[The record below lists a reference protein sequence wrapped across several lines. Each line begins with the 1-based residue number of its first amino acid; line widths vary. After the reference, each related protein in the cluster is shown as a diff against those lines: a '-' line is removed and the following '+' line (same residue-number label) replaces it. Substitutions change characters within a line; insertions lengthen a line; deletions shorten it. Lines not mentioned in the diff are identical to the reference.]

1 MFHRAFSQTA
11 LLYTEMVTADALLHG
26 DVQRLIGFD
35 AGEQPVALQLGG
47 SEPDKLFRAARIG
60 AEWGY
65 AELNLNVGCPSERVQ
80 SGAFGACLMRE
91 PGLVA
96 ECLGA
101 MREGAGDLPVTIK
114 HRLGVDEQDPAATL
128 FPFVE
133 AIAASSVRVFIIH
146 ARKAILKGLSPKDNR
161 TVPPLDY
168 AIVRRVKATFPHL
181 TIVLNGGLETLD
193 QAWSAAGWSAE
204 VNMPTDEAVLDGV
217 MLGRAAYHTPE
228 LLGEVDARLTGKGE
242 TVSASAALGR
252 YRPYMAA
259 QLEQGT
265 PLHAMTRHMLGLFAG
280 QPGAR
285 AFRRILSTEAVRPR
299 ADLAVLDRAVAAIE
313 LERAA

>member
-1 MFHRAFSQTA
+1 MFHRAFSQKA

-26 DVQRLIGFD
+26 DLPRLLGFD
-35 AGEQPVALQLGG
+35 AGEHPVALQLGG
-47 SEPDKLFRAARIG
+47 SEPEKLHRAARIG

-96 ECLGA
+96 ECLNA
-101 MREGAGDLPVTIK
+101 MRQAAPHLPVTIK
-114 HRLGVDEQDPAATL
+114 HRLGVDDQDPTRTL
-128 FPFVE
+128 LPFVYQL
-133 AIAASSVRVFIIH
+133 AQSGVRVFIIH

-161 TVPPLDY
+161 TIPPLDY
-168 AIVRRVKATFPHL
+168 TLVRRVKAAFPHL

-193 QAWSAAGWSAE
+193 QAWNAAGWSPE
-204 VNMPTDEAVLDGV
+204 VTMPTDEAVLDGV

-228 LLGEVDARLTGKGE
+228 VLGGVDGRLKGDASTINARE
-242 TVSASAALGR
+242 ALAR

-259 QLEQGT
+259 QLAQGT

-280 QPGAR
+280 RPGAR
-285 AFRRILSTEAVRPR
+285 VFRRILSTEAVRPR
-299 ADLAVLDRAVAAIE
+299 AGLDVLDRAVAALE
-313 LERAA
+313 LEHAA